1 MASFGKE
8 HDIEIK
14 NKAIVKPCRPSGE
27 NVIKAELI
35 INAFENYRMQ
45 SWFYRV
51 LKFLKIR

>member
-1 MASFGKE
+1 M
-8 HDIEIK
+8 IK
-14 NKAIVKPCRPSGE
+14 RMYTKSEKIKKCRPSGE
-27 NVIKAELI
+27 NIIKAELI